1 MDFFYS
7 TEPGFYDFIVTV
19 GVCAVGLL
27 SPTARG
33 MAISV
38 LAIYLATRTL
48 MATVAETQ
56 QFVGASVVMFAS
68 GLYMAL
74 RKPGKTSFVFAFLC
88 AVGMTG
94 YTLRVGEVIGD
105 DVLEPWLVV
114 VAALQLLLIAGGASV
129 DGLRLLAGKPA
140 VHAGAVRAGA
150 SSHRTADRSQ
160 D

>member
-7 TEPGFYDFIVTV
+7 TEPGFYDFVVTV

-33 MAISV
+33 MAISA

-56 QFVGASVVMFAS
+56 QFVGASVVMLIC
-68 GLYMAL
+68 GLSLSLL
-74 RKPGKTSFVFAFLC
+74 RPFKVSYVFAFLC

-94 YTLRVGEVIGD
+94 YTLRVGEIIGD
-105 DVLEPWLVV
+105 DILEPWLVA

-129 DGLRLLAGKPA
+129 DGLRLLAGKPS
-140 VHAGAVRAGA
+140 VHAGAVRARA
-150 SSHRTADRSQ
+150 SSHRASRHSQ
-160 D
+160 N